1 MSHPLRNTSV
11 RLKEVVPRFVLQIP
25 CHTFVTQSFALTKNV
40 MLTFLSC
47 PFCAQQGK
55 VGHRSIP
62 LLYQLDKNETK
73 KPFRLQDE
81 DGDLLLE
88 AASQNLSH

>member
-1 MSHPLRNTSV
+1 M
-11 RLKEVVPRFVLQIP
+11 VPRFALQIP

-88 AASQNLSH
+88 ATSQNLSH